1 MLNEQQEYILNQ
13 AVNWW
18 KFGSNQIFQYTGEAG
33 TGKTFLLFEII
44 KAIGLS
50 FDSIAFMA
58 YTGQAAIVMR
68 NAGMSTAK
76 TIHSTLY
83 EPIQDYVLDENNEYV
98 LDPYFHK
105 PIMEIKFIPRDL
117 EGVKLFV
124 IDEASMVPEY
134 LAKEINSRNIRIIA
148 IGDLDQLP
156 PVGGNPGYLNDGNI
170 YRLTDIMR
178 QNEKSPILYL
188 AHRALNG
195 QTIEIGTYGNCRVIY
210 EDELTDEEIISAD
223 IILCGKNST
232 REMVNN
238 NFRRNI
244 LKTNSTTPLVGEKM
258 ICRKNNWFIA
268 SDGINLVNGLSG
280 IVTKSPGVEGFDGKT
295 YTIDF
300 QPLMCGGLFQ
310 DLKCDYKYLISDLHK
325 RDFLKKSKFSV
336 GEKMEYAYAITTH
349 LSQGSQ
355 YNNGI
360 YIEEY
365 LNAMIN
371 RNLWYTG
378 VSRFKQ
384 SITYV
389 KRRRKFY

>member
-1 MLNEQQEYILNQ
+1 
-13 AVNWW
+13 
-18 KFGSNQIFQYTGEAG
+18 
-33 TGKTFLLFEII
+33 
-44 KAIGLS
+44 
-50 FDSIAFMA
+50 
-58 YTGQAAIVMR
+58 
-68 NAGMSTAK
+68 
-76 TIHSTLY
+76 
-83 EPIQDYVLDENNEYV
+83 
-98 LDPYFHK
+98 
-105 PIMEIKFIPRDL
+105 
-117 EGVKLFV
+117 
-124 IDEASMVPEY
+124 
-134 LAKEINSRNIRIIA
+134 
-148 IGDLDQLP
+148 
-156 PVGGNPGYLNDGNI
+156 
-170 YRLTDIMR
+170 MR
-178 QNEKSPILYL
+178 QNKKSPILYL

-195 QTIEIGTYGNCRVIY
+195 ETIEIGTYGNCRVIY

-223 IILCGKNST
+223 IIICGKNST
-232 REMVNN
+232 REMVNS

-310 DLKCDYKYLISDLHK
+310 DLKCDYKYLMADLHK
-325 RDFLKKSKFSV
+325 RDFLKKAKFSE

-389 KRRRKFY
+389 KRRRKYY